1 LTRVTKALA
10 PVYRN
15 ASAAFL
21 TAENVLATLAL
32 AGIML
37 LPLAEIAMRSLLNT
51 GIPGAG
57 PFTLN
62 LTLWV
67 GLLGAAIAARD
78 GKLLTLAT
86 GEFLPKGTVNVAHVV
101 SGFAGAAIAMMFAV
115 GGLALVRSEREVG
128 TIVAVGVPVWI
139 ATLAFPICFALIAVR
154 LAWKASPHWWGR
166 AISALGV
173 VAGYV
178 AAERFELF
186 EGAPLLPWVMAVL
199 VAGIL
204 GMPIFA
210 MLGGIAM
217 IAFFIDGSRPIV
229 PLINAYEALTS
240 PAANLAAI
248 PLFTLTGFFLAEG
261 QSSTRLLRALR
272 ALFGWFPGGTAVA
285 AATLCAFFTL
295 FTGGS
300 GVTILALGGL
310 LLPAL
315 LKEGYRERFAIGL
328 LTASGSLG
336 LLFPL
341 SVPLILYGI
350 VAQQVA
356 IEDLFIGGLI
366 PGVLMLAL
374 LAALGVREAIKSG
387 AARAP
392 FRARELGSALW
403 GAKWEVLLPVVVL
416 WSLFGGYATTSE
428 SAAIAALYALI
439 VQRFIHRDVPS
450 FKAVVRVAGEC
461 VALVGGVLVILSIAV
476 GLTNYL
482 VNAQVPTLLIE
493 WTQSHIESKVLFLL
507 TLNVFL
513 LLVGT
518 VMDIFSAIV
527 VVVPLLLP
535 LADAYGINY
544 VHLGVI
550 FIANLELGYLHPPLG
565 LNLLLAS
572 YRFKKP
578 VLEVTW
584 ATLPML
590 GILAIG
596 VLLITY
602 VPWLTTGLLQLF
614 GRIEP

>member
-1 LTRVTKALA
+1 MRAIA
-10 PVYRN
+10 IR
-15 ASAAFL
+15 
-21 TAENVLATLAL
+21 AENLLATLAL
-32 AGIML
+32 GGIML
-37 LPLAEIAMRSLLNT
+37 LPLTEIALRKAFST

-57 PFTLN
+57 PFALN

-67 GLLGAAIAARD
+67 GLLGAAIAARE

-86 GEFLPKGTVNVAHVV
+86 GEFLPKGRVKEFAHIVGALV
-101 SGFAGAAIAMMFAV
+101 GAAIATMFAV
-115 GGLALVRSEREVG
+115 GGAALVSTERLAG
-128 TIVAVGVPVWI
+128 DIIAVEVPVWI
-139 ATLAFPICFALIAVR
+139 STLVFPFAFGLIALR
-154 LAWKASPHWWGR
+154 LVWRASPSHAGR
-166 AISALGV
+166 AIAALGI
-173 VAGYV
+173 VAGYLL
-178 AAERFELF
+178 AANHQVL
-186 EGAPLLPWVMAVL
+186 EGATLWPWL
-199 VAGIL
+199 IGILIAGIL
-204 GMPIFA
+204 GAPIFA

-217 IAFFIDGSRPIV
+217 VAFFVDGSRPIV
-229 PLINAYEALTS
+229 PLIKAYEELTS
-240 PAANLAAI
+240 ASANLAAI

-261 QSSTRLLRALR
+261 KSSERLLRALR
-272 ALFGWFPGGTAVA
+272 ALVGWAPGGTAVA

-315 LKEGYRERFAIGL
+315 LRDGYRERFSIGL

-341 SVPLILYGI
+341 SVPLILYAI
-350 VAQQVA
+350 VAQTVA
-356 IEDLFIGGLI
+356 IEDLFIGGLL
-366 PGVLMLAL
+366 PGLLMLGL
-374 LAALGVREAIKSG
+374 IAALGVREAVKVK
-387 AARAP
+387 AQRPA
-392 FRARELGSALW
+392 FRWKEAGSAIW
-403 GAKWEVLLPVVVL
+403 EAKWEMLLPVVVL
-416 WSLFGGYATTSE
+416 VALLGGFATTSE
-428 SAAIAALYALI
+428 SAALAALYALI
-439 VQRFIHRDVPS
+439 VQRFIHRDLASWRDVM
-450 FKAVVRVAGEC
+450 RVASDC
-461 VALVGGVLVILSIAV
+461 VALVGGVLVILAVAV

-482 VNAQVPTLLIE
+482 VNAQVPMILIE
-493 WTQSHIESKVLFLL
+493 WTQTHIEQRWLFLL
-507 TLNVFL
+507 CLNLFL

-518 VMDIFSAIV
+518 VMDIFSAVV
-527 VVVPLLLP
+527 VVVPLIIP
-535 LADAYGINY
+535 LAQVYDINM

-602 VPWLTTGLLQLF
+602 VPWLTLGILQLM
-614 GRIEP
+614 GRM

>member
-1 LTRVTKALA
+1 LGVDLKIVRA
-10 PVYRN
+10 
-15 ASAAFL
+15 L
-21 TAENVLATLAL
+21 TATENVIATLAL

-37 LPLAEIAMRSLLNT
+37 LPLAEIAMRQLLHR

-57 PFTLN
+57 PFALT

-67 GLLGAAIAARD
+67 GLLGAAIGARE

-86 GEFLPKGTVNVAHVV
+86 GEFLPKGTINFAHVV

-115 GGLALVRSEREVG
+115 GGLALVESERQAG
-128 TIVAVGVPVWI
+128 TIVAVDVPVWV
-139 ATLAFPICFALIAVR
+139 AALAFPIGFTLIALR
-154 LAWKASPHWWGR
+154 LAWKATPHWWGR
-166 AISALGV
+166 IITFSGV
-173 VAGYV
+173 VAGY
-178 AAERFELF
+178 AAAQNFEWF
-186 EGAPLLPWVMAVL
+186 EGVPLTPWL
-199 VAGIL
+199 IGIL
-204 GMPIFA
+204 IVGVLGTPIFA
-210 MLGGIAM
+210 LLGGIAM
-217 IAFFIDGSRPIV
+217 IAFFIDGTRPIV
-229 PLINAYEALTS
+229 PLIKAYEELTS

-261 QSSTRLLRALR
+261 QAPNRLLRALR
-272 ALFGWFPGGTAVA
+272 AVVGWAPGGTAVA

-315 LKEGYRERFAIGL
+315 IKEGYRERFAIGL

-341 SVPLILYGI
+341 SVPLILYAI
-350 VAQQVA
+350 VAERVA
-356 IEDLFIGGLI
+356 IEDLFIGGFV
-366 PGVLMLAL
+366 PGVLMLGL
-374 LAALGVREAIKSG
+374 LALLGVREALKTK
-387 AARAP
+387 ATRHP
-392 FRARELGSALW
+392 FRIGELAAALW
-403 GAKWEVLLPVVVL
+403 TAKWEMALPVVVL
-416 WSLFGGYATTSE
+416 WALFGGYATTAE
-428 SAAIAALYALI
+428 SAAIAALYALV
-439 VQRFIHRDVPS
+439 VQRFVHRDVPT
-450 FKAVVRVAGEC
+450 FRDVVRVAGEC
-461 VALVGGVLVILSIAV
+461 VALIGGVLVILSIAV

-482 VNAQVPTLLIE
+482 VNAQVPTLLID
-493 WTQSHIESKVLFLL
+493 WTQSHIESKWVFLL
-507 TLNVFL
+507 ALNGFL

-535 LADAYGINY
+535 LAEAYGISY

-590 GILAIG
+590 GILMIG

-602 VPWLTTGLLQLF
+602 VPWLTLGILQML
-614 GRIEP
+614 GRTA

>member
-1 LTRVTKALA
+1 MSRLVIAL
-10 PVYRN
+10 RG
-15 ASAAFL
+15 F
-21 TAENVLATLAL
+21 ENLLATLAL

-37 LPLAEIAMRSLLNT
+37 LPLAEIAMRQLLQR

-57 PFTLN
+57 PFALS

-67 GLLGAAIAARD
+67 GLLGAAIGARE

-86 GEFLPKGTVNVAHVV
+86 GEFLPKGTINFAHVV

-115 GGLALVRSEREVG
+115 GGLALVESEKQAG
-128 TIVAVGVPVWI
+128 TIVAVDVPVWV
-139 ATLAFPICFALIAVR
+139 AALAFPIGFTLIALR
-154 LAWKASPHWWGR
+154 LAWKATPHWWGR
-166 AISALGV
+166 LLTFSGV
-173 VAGYV
+173 VAGY
-178 AAERFELF
+178 AAARNVEWF
-186 EGAPLLPWVMAVL
+186 EGAALLPWL
-199 VAGIL
+199 IGIL
-204 GMPIFA
+204 IVGVLGTPIFA
-210 MLGGIAM
+210 LLGGIAM
-217 IAFFIDGSRPIV
+217 IAFFIDGTRPIV
-229 PLINAYEALTS
+229 PLIKAYEELTS

-261 QSSTRLLRALR
+261 QAPNRLLRALR
-272 ALFGWFPGGTAVA
+272 ALVGWAPGGTAVA

-315 LKEGYRERFAIGL
+315 IKEGYRERFAIGL

-341 SVPLILYGI
+341 SVPLILYAI
-350 VAQQVA
+350 VAERVA
-356 IEDLFIGGLI
+356 IEDLFIGGFV
-366 PGVLMLAL
+366 PGMLMLGL
-374 LAALGVREAIKSG
+374 LALLGVREALKTN
-387 AARAP
+387 AMRHP
-392 FRARELGSALW
+392 FSVRELGAALW
-403 GAKWEVLLPVVVL
+403 TAKWEMALPVVVL
-416 WSLFGGYATTSE
+416 WALFGGYATTSE

-439 VQRFIHRDVPS
+439 VQRFVHRDVPT
-450 FKAVVRVAGEC
+450 FKDIVRVAGEC
-461 VALVGGVLVILSIAV
+461 VALIGGVLVILSIAV

-482 VNAQVPTLLIE
+482 VNAQVPTLLID
-493 WTQSHIESKVLFLL
+493 WTQSHIESKWVFLL
-507 TLNVFL
+507 ALNGFL

-535 LADAYGINY
+535 LAEAYGISY

-590 GILAIG
+590 GILLIG

-602 VPWLTTGLLQLF
+602 VPWLTLGILQMLGRTG
-614 GRIEP
+614 

>member
-1 LTRVTKALA
+1 LSRIVSTLKG
-10 PVYRN
+10 
-15 ASAAFL
+15 F
-21 TAENVLATLAL
+21 ENVLATLAL

-37 LPLAEIAMRSLLNT
+37 LPLAEIATRLLFHR

-62 LTLWV
+62 LTIWV
-67 GLLGAAIAARD
+67 ALLGAAVGARE

-86 GEFLPKGTVNVAHVV
+86 GEFLPRGFINIAHVV

-115 GGLALVRSEREVG
+115 GGFAFVASERETR
-128 TIVAVGVPVWI
+128 TIIAVDVPVWI
-139 ATLAFPICFALIAVR
+139 SALVFPIAFTLIALR
-154 LAWKASPHWWGR
+154 LAWKSSPHWWGR
-166 AISALGV
+166 AISAIGL
-173 VAGYV
+173 VAGVY
-178 AAERFELF
+178 AATHFQLF
-186 EGAPLLPWVMAVL
+186 EGAPLLPWIIGILA
-199 VAGIL
+199 AGVL

-210 MLGGIAM
+210 LLGGIAM
-217 IAFFIDGSRPIV
+217 VAFFIDGGRPIV
-229 PLINAYEALTS
+229 LLIKAHEELVS

-248 PLFTLTGFFLAEG
+248 PLFTFTGFLLAEG
-261 QSSTRLLRALR
+261 QCSTRLLRALR
-272 ALFGWFPGGTAVA
+272 ALVGWAPGGTAVA

-315 LKEGYRERFAIGL
+315 VKEGYRERFAIGL

-341 SVPLILYGI
+341 SVPLMLYGI

-356 IEDLFIGGLI
+356 IEDLFIGGI
-366 PGVLMLAL
+366 VPGLLMLGL
-374 LAALGVREAIKSG
+374 LAALGVREAIATK
-387 AARAP
+387 AARTP
-392 FRARELGSALW
+392 FRMGETASALW
-403 GAKWEVLLPVVVL
+403 EAKWEIALPVVVL
-416 WSLFGGYATTSE
+416 WALFGGYVTTSE
-428 SAAIAALYALI
+428 TAAIAALYALI
-439 VQRFIHRDVPS
+439 VQRFIHRDVPT
-450 FKAVVRVAGEC
+450 FKDIVRVAGEC

-482 VNAQVPTLLIE
+482 VNAQVPMMLIE
-493 WTQSHIESKVLFLL
+493 WTQAHIQSKWAFLL
-507 TLNVFL
+507 ALNVFL

-527 VVVPLLLP
+527 VVVPLLVP
-535 LADAYGINY
+535 FAIAYDISF
-544 VHLGVI
+544 VHLGII

-602 VPWLTTGLLQLF
+602 VPWLTLGLLQLF
-614 GRIEP
+614 GRG

>member
-1 LTRVTKALA
+1 MTRALKA
-10 PVYRN
+10 
-15 ASAAFL
+15 F
-21 TAENVLATLAL
+21 TATENLVATLAL
-32 AGIML
+32 VGIMT
-37 LPLAEIAMRSLLNT
+37 LPLAEIVSRLVFHR

-67 GLLGAAIAARD
+67 GLLGAAIGARE

-86 GEFLPKGTVNVAHVV
+86 GEFLPKGTINIAHVV

-115 GGLALVRSEREVG
+115 GGLAFVQSEREAR
-128 TIVAVGVPVWI
+128 TLIAVDIPVWVS
-139 ATLAFPICFALIAVR
+139 ALAFPIGFTLIALR
-154 LAWKASPHWWGR
+154 LVWKSSPHWWAR
-166 AISALGV
+166 AISALGL
-173 VAGYV
+173 VAGVY
-178 AAERFELF
+178 AARHLELF
-186 EGAPLLPWVMAVL
+186 EGGPLLPWIIAVL
-199 VAGIL
+199 IAGVL
-204 GMPIFA
+204 GTPIFA
-210 MLGGIAM
+210 LLGGIAM
-217 IAFFIDGSRPIV
+217 LAFFVDGTRPIV
-229 PLINAYEALTS
+229 PLIKAYEELTS

-248 PLFTLTGFFLAEG
+248 PLFTLTGFLLAEG

-272 ALFGWFPGGTAVA
+272 AVFGWFPGGTAVA

-315 LKEGYRERFAIGL
+315 IKEGYRERFAIGL

-356 IEDLFIGGLI
+356 IEDLFIGGI
-366 PGVLMLAL
+366 VPGLLMLGL
-374 LAALGVREAIKSG
+374 LAALGVREAVKTG
-387 AARAP
+387 ATRSP
-392 FRARELGSALW
+392 FRISELASALW
-403 GAKWEVLLPVVVL
+403 EAKWEMALPIVVL
-416 WSLFGGYATTSE
+416 WALFGGYATTSE

-439 VQRFIHRDVPS
+439 VQRFVHRDVPT
-450 FKAVVRVAGEC
+450 FKDVVRVAGEC
-461 VALVGGVLVILSIAV
+461 VALIGGVLVILAIAV

-493 WTQSHIESKVLFLL
+493 WTQAHIHSKWAFLL
-507 TLNVFL
+507 ALNVFL

-535 LADAYGINY
+535 LADAYQISY
-544 VHLGVI
+544 VHLGII

-590 GILAIG
+590 GILLFG

-602 VPWLTTGLLQLF
+602 VPWLTLGLLQLF
-614 GRIEP
+614 GRAT

>member
-1 LTRVTKALA
+1 MKA
-10 PVYRN
+10 VVR
-15 ASAAFL
+15 AFN
-21 TAENVLATLAL
+21 TTENIIATLAL

-37 LPLAEIAMRSLLNT
+37 LPLAEIAMRQLLDR

-62 LTLWV
+62 LTIWV

-86 GEFLPKGTVNVAHVV
+86 GEFLPRGTINLAHVV
-101 SGFAGAAIAMMFAV
+101 SGFGGAAIAMMFAV
-115 GGLALVRSEREVG
+115 GGLAFVVSERQAG
-128 TIVAVGVPVWI
+128 TIIAVDVPVWV
-139 ATLAFPICFALIAVR
+139 AALAFPFAFTLIAAR
-154 LAWKASPHWWGR
+154 LAWTSSPHWWGR
-166 AISALGV
+166 AISAAGL
-173 VAGYV
+173 VAGVY
-178 AAERFELF
+178 AARHFEIF
-186 EGAPLLPWVMAVL
+186 EGAALLPWLIAIIAAAV
-199 VAGIL
+199 L

-210 MLGGIAM
+210 LLGGITM
-217 IAFFIDGSRPIV
+217 IAFFTDGSRPIV
-229 PLINAYEALTS
+229 PLINAHEALTS
-240 PAANLAAI
+240 PSANLAAI
-248 PLFTLTGFFLAEG
+248 PLFTLTGFLLAEG

-272 ALFGWFPGGTAVA
+272 AVFGWAPGGTAVA

-350 VAQQVA
+350 VAQNVA
-356 IEDLFIGGLI
+356 IEDLFIGGLV
-366 PGVLMLAL
+366 PGLLMLAL
-374 LAALGVREAIKSG
+374 LAALGVREAYTSNATRTPFQFG
-387 AARAP
+387 ELAA
-392 FRARELGSALW
+392 ALW
-403 GAKWEVLLPVVVL
+403 NAKWEMALPVVVL
-416 WSLFGGYATTSE
+416 WALFGGYVTTSE
-428 SAAIAALYALI
+428 TAAIAALYALI
-439 VQRFIHRDVPS
+439 VQRFVHRDVPT
-450 FKAVVRVAGEC
+450 FKDVVRVAGEC

-493 WTQSHIESKVLFLL
+493 WTQSHIESKAVFLL
-507 TLNVFL
+507 ALNVFL

-535 LADAYGINY
+535 LADAYEINY

-590 GILAIG
+590 GILALG

-602 VPWLTTGLLQLF
+602 APWLTLGLLQLF
-614 GRIEP
+614 GRQ

>member
-1 LTRVTKALA
+1 MKAVVRA
-10 PVYRN
+10 FN
-15 ASAAFL
+15 A
-21 TAENVLATLAL
+21 TENVLATLAL

-37 LPLAEIAMRSLLNT
+37 LPLAEIATRQIFQR

-67 GLLGAAIAARD
+67 GLLGAAIGARE

-86 GEFLPKGTVNVAHVV
+86 GEFLPKGTINLAHVI
-101 SGFAGAAIAMMFAV
+101 SGFAGSAIAMLFAV
-115 GGLALVRSEREVG
+115 GGLALVQSEREAR
-128 TIVAVGVPVWI
+128 TIVALDLPVWV
-139 ATLAFPICFALIAVR
+139 AALAFPIAFTLIAVR
-154 LAWKASPHWWGR
+154 LAWKSSPHWWGR
-166 AISALGV
+166 AISGLGI
-173 VAGYV
+173 VAGAY
-178 AAERFELF
+178 AARHFELF
-186 EGAPLLPWVMAVL
+186 EGAPLIPWLIGIVIAGVL
-199 VAGIL
+199 GT
-204 GMPIFA
+204 PIFA
-210 MLGGIAM
+210 LLGGIAM
-217 IAFFIDGSRPIV
+217 VAFFIDGTRPIV
-229 PLINAYEALTS
+229 PLIKAYEELTS
-240 PAANLAAI
+240 PSANLAAI
-248 PLFTLTGFFLAEG
+248 PLFTLTGFLLAEG

-272 ALFGWFPGGTAVA
+272 AVFGWAPGGTAVA

-350 VAQQVA
+350 VAQNVA
-356 IEDLFIGGLI
+356 IEDLFIGGLV
-366 PGVLMLAL
+366 PGLLMLAL
-374 LAALGVREAIKSG
+374 LAALGVREAYKSN
-387 AARAP
+387 AARTP
-392 FRARELGSALW
+392 FRFSELLGALW
-403 GAKWEVLLPVVVL
+403 DAKWEIALPIVVL
-416 WSLFGGYATTSE
+416 FALFGGYATTSE
-428 SAAIAALYALI
+428 TAAIAALYALI
-439 VQRFIHRDVPS
+439 IQRFVHRDVPT
-450 FKAVVRVAGEC
+450 FKEVVRVAGEC

-493 WTQSHIESKVLFLL
+493 WTQSHIQSKAAFLL
-507 TLNVFL
+507 ALNVFL

-535 LADAYGINY
+535 LADAYQINY

-602 VPWLTTGLLQLF
+602 VPWLTLGLLHLF
-614 GRIEP
+614 GRL

>member
-1 LTRVTKALA
+1 LSRVVKAL
-10 PVYRN
+10 N
-15 ASAAFL
+15 A
-21 TAENVLATLAL
+21 TENLAATLAL

-37 LPLAEIAMRSLLNT
+37 LPLAEIAMRQLLQR

-57 PFTLN
+57 PFALS

-67 GLLGAAIAARD
+67 GLLGAAIGARE
-78 GKLLTLAT
+78 GRLLTLAT
-86 GEFLPKGTVNVAHVV
+86 GEFLPKGTINVAHLV

-115 GGLALVRSEREVG
+115 GGLALVESEKQAG
-128 TIVAVGVPVWI
+128 TIVAVDVPVWV
-139 ATLAFPICFALIAVR
+139 AALAFPIGFTLIAVR
-154 LAWKASPHWWGR
+154 LAWKATPHWWGR
-166 AISALGV
+166 LITFSGV
-173 VAGYV
+173 VAGY
-178 AAERFELF
+178 AAARNFEWF
-186 EGAPLLPWVMAVL
+186 EGAALLPWL
-199 VAGIL
+199 IGIL
-204 GMPIFA
+204 VVGVLGTPIFA
-210 MLGGIAM
+210 LLGGIAM

-229 PLINAYEALTS
+229 PLIKAYEELTS

-261 QSSTRLLRALR
+261 QAPNRLLRALR
-272 ALFGWFPGGTAVA
+272 AIVGWAPGGTAVA

-341 SVPLILYGI
+341 SVPLILYAI
-350 VAQQVA
+350 VAERVA
-356 IEDLFIGGLI
+356 IEDLFIGGFV
-366 PGVLMLAL
+366 PGLLMLGL
-374 LAALGVREAIKSG
+374 LALLGVREAVKTN
-387 AARAP
+387 ATRHP
-392 FRARELGSALW
+392 FSVRELGAALW
-403 GAKWEVLLPVVVL
+403 TAKWEMALPVVVL
-416 WSLFGGYATTSE
+416 WALFGGYATTSE

-439 VQRFIHRDVPS
+439 VQRFVHRDVPT
-450 FKAVVRVAGEC
+450 FRDVVRVAGEC
-461 VALVGGVLVILSIAV
+461 VALIGGVLVILSIAV

-482 VNAQVPTLLIE
+482 VNAQVPTLLID
-493 WTQSHIESKVLFLL
+493 WTQSHIESKWVFLL
-507 TLNVFL
+507 ALNGFL

-535 LADAYGINY
+535 LAEAYGISY

-590 GILAIG
+590 GI
-596 VLLITY
+596 
-602 VPWLTTGLLQLF
+602 
-614 GRIEP
+614 

>member
-1 LTRVTKALA
+1 VKAL
-10 PVYRN
+10 VRTLN
-15 ASAAFL
+15 
-21 TAENVLATLAL
+21 TTENVLATLAL

-37 LPLAEIAMRSLLNT
+37 LPLAEIATRQIFQR

-67 GLLGAAIAARD
+67 GLLGAAIGARE

-86 GEFLPKGTVNVAHVV
+86 GEFLPKGTINLAHVI
-101 SGFAGAAIAMMFAV
+101 SGFAGSAIAMLFAV
-115 GGLALVRSEREVG
+115 GGLALVQSEREAR
-128 TIVAVGVPVWI
+128 TIVALDLPVWV
-139 ATLAFPICFALIAVR
+139 AALAFPIAFTLIAVR
-154 LAWKASPHWWGR
+154 LAWKSSPHWWGR
-166 AISALGV
+166 AISGLGI
-173 VAGYV
+173 VAGAY
-178 AAERFELF
+178 AARHFELF
-186 EGAPLLPWVMAVL
+186 EGAPLIPWLIGIVIAGVL
-199 VAGIL
+199 GT
-204 GMPIFA
+204 PIFA
-210 MLGGIAM
+210 LLGGIAM
-217 IAFFIDGSRPIV
+217 VAFFIDGTRPIV
-229 PLINAYEALTS
+229 PLIKAYEELTS
-240 PAANLAAI
+240 PSANLAAI
-248 PLFTLTGFFLAEG
+248 PLFTLTGFLLAEG

-272 ALFGWFPGGTAVA
+272 AVFGWAPGGTAVA

-350 VAQQVA
+350 VAQNVA
-356 IEDLFIGGLI
+356 IEDLFIGGLV
-366 PGVLMLAL
+366 PGLLMLAL
-374 LAALGVREAIKSG
+374 LAALGVREAYKSN
-387 AARAP
+387 AARTP
-392 FRARELGSALW
+392 FRFSELLGALW
-403 GAKWEVLLPVVVL
+403 DAKWEIALPIVVL
-416 WSLFGGYATTSE
+416 FALFGGYATTSE
-428 SAAIAALYALI
+428 TAAIAALYALI
-439 VQRFIHRDVPS
+439 IQRFVHHDVPT
-450 FKAVVRVAGEC
+450 FKEVVRVAGEC

-493 WTQSHIESKVLFLL
+493 WTQSHIQSKASFLL
-507 TLNVFL
+507 ALNVFL

-535 LADAYGINY
+535 LADAYQINY

-602 VPWLTTGLLQLF
+602 VPWLTLGLLHLF
-614 GRIEP
+614 GRL

>member
-1 LTRVTKALA
+1 LRVVRAL
-10 PVYRN
+10 N
-15 ASAAFL
+15 A
-21 TAENVLATLAL
+21 TENLIATLAL

-37 LPLAEIAMRSLLNT
+37 LPLAEIAMRQLLQR

-57 PFTLN
+57 PFALN

-67 GLLGAAIAARD
+67 GLLGAAIGARE

-86 GEFLPKGTVNVAHVV
+86 GEFLPKGTINVAHLV

-115 GGLALVRSEREVG
+115 GGLALVQSEKEAG
-128 TIVAVGVPVWI
+128 TIVAIDVPVWVS
-139 ATLAFPICFALIAVR
+139 TLAFPIAFTLIALR
-154 LAWKASPHWWGR
+154 LAWKATPHWWGR
-166 AISALGV
+166 IITLAGV
-173 VAGYV
+173 PMGYL
-178 AAERFELF
+178 AAQNFEWF
-186 EGAPLLPWVMAVL
+186 EGAALLPWII
-199 VAGIL
+199 GIL
-204 GMPIFA
+204 IAGVLGTPIFA
-210 MLGGIAM
+210 LLGGIAM
-217 IAFFIDGSRPIV
+217 VAFFIDGTRPIV
-229 PLINAYEALTS
+229 PLIKAYEELTS

-261 QSSTRLLRALR
+261 NSPTRLLRALR
-272 ALFGWFPGGTAVA
+272 AMFGWAPGGTAVA

-315 LKEGYRERFAIGL
+315 IKEGYRERFAIGL

-341 SVPLILYGI
+341 SVPLILYAI
-350 VAQQVA
+350 VAQNVA
-356 IEDLFIGGLI
+356 IEDLFIGGFV
-366 PGVLMLAL
+366 PGMLMLAL
-374 LAALGVREAIKSG
+374 LAALGVREAVKTN
-387 AARAP
+387 ATRHP
-392 FRARELGSALW
+392 FAFRELAAALW
-403 GAKWEVLLPVVVL
+403 AAKWEMALPVVVL
-416 WSLFGGYATTSE
+416 WALFSGYATTSE
-428 SAAIAALYALI
+428 SAAVAALYALI
-439 VQRFIHRDVPS
+439 VQRFIHRDVPT
-450 FKAVVRVAGEC
+450 FKDVVRVAGEC
-461 VALVGGVLVILSIAV
+461 VALIGGVLVILSIAV

-493 WTQSHIESKVLFLL
+493 WTQAHIQSKWAFLL
-507 TLNVFL
+507 ALNGFL

-535 LADAYGINY
+535 LADAYEINY

-590 GILAIG
+590 GILMIG

-602 VPWLTTGLLQLF
+602 VPWLTLGILQMLGRTG
-614 GRIEP
+614 

>member
-1 LTRVTKALA
+1 MKAVVRA
-10 PVYRN
+10 FN
-15 ASAAFL
+15 A
-21 TAENVLATLAL
+21 TENVLATLAL

-37 LPLAEIAMRSLLNT
+37 LPLAEIATRQIFQR

-67 GLLGAAIAARD
+67 GLLGAAIGARE

-86 GEFLPKGTVNVAHVV
+86 GEFLPKGTINLAHVI
-101 SGFAGAAIAMMFAV
+101 SGFAGSAIAMLFAV
-115 GGLALVRSEREVG
+115 GGLALVQSEREAR
-128 TIVAVGVPVWI
+128 TIVALDLPVWV
-139 ATLAFPICFALIAVR
+139 AALAFPIAFTLIAVR
-154 LAWKASPHWWGR
+154 LAWKSSPHWWGR
-166 AISALGV
+166 AISGLGI
-173 VAGYV
+173 VAGAY
-178 AAERFELF
+178 AARHFELF
-186 EGAPLLPWVMAVL
+186 EGAPLIPWLIGIVIAGVL
-199 VAGIL
+199 GT
-204 GMPIFA
+204 PIFA
-210 MLGGIAM
+210 LLGGIAM
-217 IAFFIDGSRPIV
+217 VAFFIDGTRPIV
-229 PLINAYEALTS
+229 PLIKAYEELTS
-240 PAANLAAI
+240 PSANLAAI
-248 PLFTLTGFFLAEG
+248 PLFTLTGFLLAEG

-272 ALFGWFPGGTAVA
+272 AVFGWAPGGTAVA

-350 VAQQVA
+350 VAQNVA
-356 IEDLFIGGLI
+356 IEDLFIGGLV
-366 PGVLMLAL
+366 PGLLMLAL
-374 LAALGVREAIKSG
+374 LAALGVREAYKSN
-387 AARAP
+387 AARTP
-392 FRARELGSALW
+392 FRFSELLGALW
-403 GAKWEVLLPVVVL
+403 DAKWEIALPIVVL
-416 WSLFGGYATTSE
+416 FALFGGYATTSE
-428 SAAIAALYALI
+428 TAAIAALYALI
-439 VQRFIHRDVPS
+439 IQRFVHHDVPT
-450 FKAVVRVAGEC
+450 FKEVVRVAGEC

-493 WTQSHIESKVLFLL
+493 WTQSHIQSKAAFLL
-507 TLNVFL
+507 ALNVFL

-527 VVVPLLLP
+527 VVVPLIVP
-535 LADAYGINY
+535 LALAYDISL
-544 VHLGVI
+544 VHLGII

-572 YRFKKP
+572 YRFGKS

-590 GILAIG
+590 GILILG

-602 VPWLTTGLLQLF
+602 VEPLTTGLLTLF
-614 GRIEP
+614 K

>member
-1 LTRVTKALA
+1 MSRVVKAL
-10 PVYRN
+10 N
-15 ASAAFL
+15 A
-21 TAENVLATLAL
+21 TENLAATLAL

-37 LPLAEIAMRSLLNT
+37 LPLAEIAMRQLLQR

-57 PFTLN
+57 PFALS

-67 GLLGAAIAARD
+67 GLLGAAIGARE

-86 GEFLPKGTVNVAHVV
+86 GEFLPRGTINVAHLV

-115 GGLALVRSEREVG
+115 GGLALVESEKQAG
-128 TIVAVGVPVWI
+128 TIVAVDVPVWV
-139 ATLAFPICFALIAVR
+139 AALAFPIGFTLIAVR
-154 LAWKASPHWWGR
+154 LAWKATPHWWGR
-166 AISALGV
+166 LITFIGV
-173 VAGYV
+173 VAGY
-178 AAERFELF
+178 AAARNFEWF
-186 EGAPLLPWVMAVL
+186 EGAALLPWL
-199 VAGIL
+199 IGIL
-204 GMPIFA
+204 VVGVLGTPIFA
-210 MLGGIAM
+210 LLGGIAM

-229 PLINAYEALTS
+229 PLIKAYEELTS

-261 QSSTRLLRALR
+261 QAPNRLLRALR
-272 ALFGWFPGGTAVA
+272 AIVGWAPGGTAVA

-341 SVPLILYGI
+341 SVPLILYAI
-350 VAQQVA
+350 VAERVA
-356 IEDLFIGGLI
+356 IEDLFIGGFV
-366 PGVLMLAL
+366 PGLLMLGL
-374 LAALGVREAIKSG
+374 LALLGVREAVKTN
-387 AARAP
+387 ATRHP
-392 FRARELGSALW
+392 FSVRELGAALW
-403 GAKWEVLLPVVVL
+403 TAKWEMALPVVVL
-416 WSLFGGYATTSE
+416 WALFGGYATTSE

-439 VQRFIHRDVPS
+439 VQRFVHRDVPT
-450 FKAVVRVAGEC
+450 FRDVVRVAGEC
-461 VALVGGVLVILSIAV
+461 VALIGGVLVILSIAV

-482 VNAQVPTLLIE
+482 VNAQVPTLLID
-493 WTQSHIESKVLFLL
+493 WTQSHIESKWVFLL
-507 TLNVFL
+507 ALNGFL

-535 LADAYGINY
+535 LAEAYGISY

-590 GILAIG
+590 GILLIG

-602 VPWLTTGLLQLF
+602 VPWLTLGILQMLGRTG
-614 GRIEP
+614 

>member
-1 LTRVTKALA
+1 VSRVVRAL
-10 PVYRN
+10 N
-15 ASAAFL
+15 
-21 TAENVLATLAL
+21 TTENLIATLAL

-37 LPLAEIAMRSLLNT
+37 LPLGEIAMRQLLQR

-67 GLLGAAIAARD
+67 GLLGAAIGARE
-78 GKLLTLAT
+78 GRLLTLAT
-86 GEFLPKGTVNVAHVV
+86 GEFLPKGTINVAHVV

-115 GGLALVRSEREVG
+115 GGLALVQSEKQAG
-128 TIVAVGVPVWI
+128 TIVAVDVPVWVS
-139 ATLAFPICFALIAVR
+139 TLAFPIAFTLIALR
-154 LAWKASPHWWGR
+154 LAWKATPHWWGR
-166 AISALGV
+166 IITLTGV
-173 VAGYV
+173 LAGYV
-178 AAERFELF
+178 AARNFEWF
-186 EGAPLLPWVMAVL
+186 EGAALLPWL
-199 VAGIL
+199 IGIL
-204 GMPIFA
+204 IAGVLGTPIFA
-210 MLGGIAM
+210 LLGGIAM
-217 IAFFIDGSRPIV
+217 VAFFIDGTRPIV
-229 PLINAYEALTS
+229 PLIKAYEELTS

-261 QSSTRLLRALR
+261 NSPTRLLRALR
-272 ALFGWFPGGTAVA
+272 AMFGWAPGGTAVA

-315 LKEGYRERFAIGL
+315 IKEGYRERFAIGL

-341 SVPLILYGI
+341 SVPLILYAI
-350 VAQQVA
+350 VAQNVA
-356 IEDLFIGGLI
+356 IEDLFIGGFV
-366 PGVLMLAL
+366 PGMLMLGL
-374 LAALGVREAIKSG
+374 LAALGVREAVTTNATRHPFTFKELG
-387 AARAP
+387 AA
-392 FRARELGSALW
+392 LW
-403 GAKWEVLLPVVVL
+403 AAKWELALPIVVL
-416 WSLFGGYATTSE
+416 WALFSGYATTSE
-428 SAAIAALYALI
+428 SAAVAALYALI
-439 VQRFIHRDVPS
+439 VQRFVHRDVPT
-450 FKAVVRVAGEC
+450 FKDVVRVAGEC
-461 VALVGGVLVILSIAV
+461 VALIGGVLVILSIAV

-493 WTQSHIESKVLFLL
+493 WTQAHIQSKWAFLL
-507 TLNVFL
+507 ALNGFL

-590 GILAIG
+590 GILLIG

-602 VPWLTTGLLQLF
+602 VPWLTLGILQML
-614 GRIEP
+614 GRTS

>member
-1 LTRVTKALA
+1 MSRLVIAL
-10 PVYRN
+10 RG
-15 ASAAFL
+15 F
-21 TAENVLATLAL
+21 ENLLATLAL

-37 LPLAEIAMRSLLNT
+37 LPLAEIAMRQLLQR

-57 PFTLN
+57 PFALS

-67 GLLGAAIAARD
+67 GLLGAAIGARE

-86 GEFLPKGTVNVAHVV
+86 GEFLPKGTINFAHVV

-115 GGLALVRSEREVG
+115 GGLALVESEKEAG
-128 TIVAVGVPVWI
+128 TIVAVDVPVWV
-139 ATLAFPICFALIAVR
+139 AALAFPIGFTLIALR
-154 LAWKASPHWWGR
+154 LAWKATPHWWGR
-166 AISALGV
+166 LLTFSGV
-173 VAGYV
+173 VAGY
-178 AAERFELF
+178 AAARNIEWF
-186 EGAPLLPWVMAVL
+186 EGAALLPWL
-199 VAGIL
+199 IGIL
-204 GMPIFA
+204 IVGVLGTPIFA
-210 MLGGIAM
+210 LLGGIAM
-217 IAFFIDGSRPIV
+217 IAFFIDGTRPIV
-229 PLINAYEALTS
+229 PLIKAYEELTS

-261 QSSTRLLRALR
+261 QAPNRLLRALR
-272 ALFGWFPGGTAVA
+272 ALVGWAPGGTAVA

-315 LKEGYRERFAIGL
+315 IKEGYRERFAIGL

-341 SVPLILYGI
+341 SVPLILYAI
-350 VAQQVA
+350 VAERVA
-356 IEDLFIGGLI
+356 IEDLFIGGFV
-366 PGVLMLAL
+366 PGMLMLGL
-374 LAALGVREAIKSG
+374 LALLGVREALKTN
-387 AARAP
+387 AMRHP
-392 FRARELGSALW
+392 FSVRELGAALW
-403 GAKWEVLLPVVVL
+403 TAKWEMALPVVVL
-416 WSLFGGYATTSE
+416 WALFGGYATTSE

-439 VQRFIHRDVPS
+439 VQRFVHRDVPT
-450 FKAVVRVAGEC
+450 FKDIVRVAGEC
-461 VALVGGVLVILSIAV
+461 VALIGGVLVILSIAV

-482 VNAQVPTLLIE
+482 VNAQVPTLLID
-493 WTQSHIESKVLFLL
+493 WTQSHIESKWVFLL
-507 TLNVFL
+507 ALNGFL

-535 LADAYGINY
+535 LAEAYGISY

-590 GILAIG
+590 GILLIG

-602 VPWLTTGLLQLF
+602 VPWLTLGILQMLGRTG
-614 GRIEP
+614 

>member
-1 LTRVTKALA
+1 MSRIVT
-10 PVYRN
+10 
-15 ASAAFL
+15 AARGF
-21 TAENVLATLAL
+21 ENLVATLAL

-37 LPLAEIAMRSLLNT
+37 LPLAEIAMRQLLQR

-67 GLLGAAIAARD
+67 GLLGAAIGARE

-86 GEFLPKGTVNVAHVV
+86 GEFLPKGTINIAHVV

-115 GGLALVRSEREVG
+115 GGLALVQSEREAG
-128 TIVAVGVPVWI
+128 TIVAVDIPVWVS
-139 ATLAFPICFALIAVR
+139 TLAFPIAFTLIALR
-154 LAWKASPHWWGR
+154 LAWKATPHWWGR
-166 AISALGV
+166 IITLTGVPLG
-173 VAGYV
+173 YL
-178 AAERFELF
+178 AARNFEWF
-186 EGAPLLPWVMAVL
+186 EGAALLPWIV
-199 VAGIL
+199 GIL
-204 GMPIFA
+204 IAGVLGTPIFA
-210 MLGGIAM
+210 LLGGIAM
-217 IAFFIDGSRPIV
+217 VAFFIDGTRPIV
-229 PLINAYEALTS
+229 PLIKAYEELTS

-261 QSSTRLLRALR
+261 NSPTRLLRALR
-272 ALFGWFPGGTAVA
+272 AMFGWAPGGTAVA

-315 LKEGYRERFAIGL
+315 IKEGYRERFAIGL

-341 SVPLILYGI
+341 SVPLILYAI
-350 VAQQVA
+350 VAQNVA
-356 IEDLFIGGLI
+356 IEDLFIGGFV
-366 PGVLMLAL
+366 PGMLMLGL
-374 LAALGVREAIKSG
+374 LAALGVREAVKTNATRHPFRFTELG
-387 AARAP
+387 AA
-392 FRARELGSALW
+392 LW
-403 GAKWEVLLPVVVL
+403 DAKWEMALPIVVL
-416 WSLFGGYATTSE
+416 WALFSGYATTSE
-428 SAAIAALYALI
+428 SAAVAALYALI
-439 VQRFIHRDVPS
+439 VQRFVHRDVPT
-450 FKAVVRVAGEC
+450 FKDVVRVAGEC
-461 VALVGGVLVILSIAV
+461 VALIGGVLVILSIAV

-493 WTQSHIESKVLFLL
+493 WTQAHIQSKWAFLL
-507 TLNVFL
+507 ALNGFL

-590 GILAIG
+590 GILLIG

-602 VPWLTTGLLQLF
+602 VPWLTLGILQMLGRTG
-614 GRIEP
+614 

>member
-1 LTRVTKALA
+1 LSRLVTAL
-10 PVYRN
+10 RG
-15 ASAAFL
+15 F
-21 TAENVLATLAL
+21 ENLVATLAL

-37 LPLAEIAMRSLLNT
+37 LPLAEIAMRQLLQR

-57 PFTLN
+57 PFALS

-67 GLLGAAIAARD
+67 GLLGAAIGARE

-86 GEFLPKGTVNVAHVV
+86 GEFLPKGTINFAHVV

-115 GGLALVRSEREVG
+115 GGLALVESEKQAG
-128 TIVAVGVPVWI
+128 TIVAVDVPVWV
-139 ATLAFPICFALIAVR
+139 AALAFPIGFTLIALR
-154 LAWKASPHWWGR
+154 LAWKATPHWWGR
-166 AISALGV
+166 IITFSGV
-173 VAGYV
+173 VAGY
-178 AAERFELF
+178 AAARNFEWF
-186 EGAPLLPWVMAVL
+186 EGAALLPWLIGVL
-199 VAGIL
+199 IVGVL
-204 GMPIFA
+204 GTPIFA
-210 MLGGIAM
+210 LLGGIAM
-217 IAFFIDGSRPIV
+217 IAFFIDGTRPIV
-229 PLINAYEALTS
+229 PLIKAYEELTS

-261 QSSTRLLRALR
+261 QAPNRLLRALR
-272 ALFGWFPGGTAVA
+272 ALVGWAPGGTAVA

-315 LKEGYRERFAIGL
+315 IKEGYRERFAIGL

-341 SVPLILYGI
+341 SVPLILYAI
-350 VAQQVA
+350 VAERVA
-356 IEDLFIGGLI
+356 IEDLFIGGFV
-366 PGVLMLAL
+366 PGMLMLGL
-374 LAALGVREAIKSG
+374 LALLGVREAVKTN
-387 AARAP
+387 ATRHP
-392 FRARELGSALW
+392 FSVRELGAALW
-403 GAKWEVLLPVVVL
+403 TAKWEMALPVVVL
-416 WSLFGGYATTSE
+416 WALFGGYATTSE

-439 VQRFIHRDVPS
+439 VQRFVHRDVPT
-450 FKAVVRVAGEC
+450 FRDVVRVAGEC
-461 VALVGGVLVILSIAV
+461 VALIGGVLVILSIAV

-482 VNAQVPTLLIE
+482 VNAQVPTLLID
-493 WTQSHIESKVLFLL
+493 WTQSHIESKWVFLL
-507 TLNVFL
+507 ALNGFL

-535 LADAYGINY
+535 LAEAYGISY

-590 GILAIG
+590 GILLIG

-602 VPWLTTGLLQLF
+602 VPWLTLGILQML
-614 GRIEP
+614 GRSS

>member
-1 LTRVTKALA
+1 MSRVVKAL
-10 PVYRN
+10 N
-15 ASAAFL
+15 A
-21 TAENVLATLAL
+21 TENLAATLAL

-37 LPLAEIAMRSLLNT
+37 LPLAEIAMRQLLQR

-57 PFTLN
+57 PFALS

-67 GLLGAAIAARD
+67 GLLGAAIGARE

-86 GEFLPKGTVNVAHVV
+86 GEFLPKGTINVAHLV

-115 GGLALVRSEREVG
+115 GGLALVESEKQAG
-128 TIVAVGVPVWI
+128 TIVAVDVPVWV
-139 ATLAFPICFALIAVR
+139 AALAFPIGFTLIAVR
-154 LAWKASPHWWGR
+154 LAWKATPHWWGR
-166 AISALGV
+166 LITFSGV
-173 VAGYV
+173 VAGY
-178 AAERFELF
+178 AAARNFEWF
-186 EGAPLLPWVMAVL
+186 EGAALLPWL
-199 VAGIL
+199 IGIL
-204 GMPIFA
+204 VVGVLGTPIFA
-210 MLGGIAM
+210 LLGGIAM

-229 PLINAYEALTS
+229 PLIKAYEELTS

-261 QSSTRLLRALR
+261 QAPNRLLRALR
-272 ALFGWFPGGTAVA
+272 AIVGWAPGGTAVA

-341 SVPLILYGI
+341 SVPLILYAI
-350 VAQQVA
+350 VAERVA
-356 IEDLFIGGLI
+356 IEDLFIGGFV
-366 PGVLMLAL
+366 PGLLMLGL
-374 LAALGVREAIKSG
+374 LALLGVREAVKTN
-387 AARAP
+387 ATRHP
-392 FRARELGSALW
+392 FSVRELGAALW
-403 GAKWEVLLPVVVL
+403 TAKWEMALPVVVL
-416 WSLFGGYATTSE
+416 WALFGGYATTSE

-439 VQRFIHRDVPS
+439 VQRFVHRDVPT
-450 FKAVVRVAGEC
+450 FRDVVRVAGEC
-461 VALVGGVLVILSIAV
+461 VALIGGVLVILSIAV

-482 VNAQVPTLLIE
+482 VNAQVPTLLID
-493 WTQSHIESKVLFLL
+493 WTQSHIESKWVFLL
-507 TLNVFL
+507 ALNGFL

-535 LADAYGINY
+535 LAEAYGISY

-590 GILAIG
+590 GILLIG

-602 VPWLTTGLLQLF
+602 VPWLTLGILQMLGRTG
-614 GRIEP
+614 

>member
-1 LTRVTKALA
+1 MKAVVRAL
-10 PVYRN
+10 N
-15 ASAAFL
+15 
-21 TAENVLATLAL
+21 TTENIIATLAL

-37 LPLAEIAMRSLLNT
+37 LPLTEIAMRQLLDR

-62 LTLWV
+62 LTIWV
-67 GLLGAAIAARD
+67 GLLGAAIAARE

-86 GEFLPKGTVNVAHVV
+86 GEFLPKGTINLAHVV

-115 GGLALVRSEREVG
+115 GGLAFVESERQAG
-128 TIVAVGVPVWI
+128 TIIAVGVPVWVS
-139 ATLAFPICFALIAVR
+139 ALAFPVGFTVIAAR
-154 LAWKASPHWWGR
+154 LAWRSSPHWWGQ
-166 AISALGV
+166 ALSALGL
-173 VAGYV
+173 VAGVY
-178 AAERFELF
+178 AARHFELF
-186 EGAPLLPWVMAVL
+186 EGAALLPWLIAIVAAAV
-199 VAGIL
+199 L

-210 MLGGIAM
+210 LLGGIAM
-217 IAFFIDGSRPIV
+217 IAFFTDGSRPIV
-229 PLINAYEALTS
+229 PLINAHEALTS
-240 PAANLAAI
+240 PSANLAAI
-248 PLFTLTGFFLAEG
+248 PLFTLTGFLLAEG
-261 QSSTRLLRALR
+261 QSSTRLLRLLR
-272 ALFGWFPGGTAVA
+272 AVFGWAPGGTAIA

-350 VAQQVA
+350 VAQNVA
-356 IEDLFIGGLI
+356 IEDLFIGGLV

-374 LAALGVREAIKSG
+374 LAALGVREAYASNATRTPFQVGELVG
-387 AARAP
+387 AM
-392 FRARELGSALW
+392 W
-403 GAKWEVLLPVVVL
+403 DAKWVIALPVVVL
-416 WSLFGGYATTSE
+416 WALFGGFVTMSE
-428 SAAIAALYALI
+428 TAAIAALYALI
-439 VQRFIHRDVPS
+439 VQRFIHRDVPT
-450 FKAVVRVAGEC
+450 FKDVVRVAGEC

-493 WTQSHIESKVLFLL
+493 WTQSHIESKALFLL
-507 TLNVFL
+507 ALNVFL

-527 VVVPLLLP
+527 VVAPLLLP
-535 LADAYGINY
+535 LADAYQINY

-578 VLEVTW
+578 VLEVMW

-590 GILAIG
+590 GILALG

-602 VPWLTTGLLQLF
+602 APWLTLGLLQLF
-614 GRIEP
+614 GRL

>member
-1 LTRVTKALA
+1 MTRVVKAL
-10 PVYRN
+10 N
-15 ASAAFL
+15 G
-21 TAENVLATLAL
+21 AENLLATLAL

-37 LPLAEIAMRSLLNT
+37 LPLAEIAMRQLLNR

-62 LTLWV
+62 LTIWV
-67 GLLGAAIAARD
+67 GLLGAAIGARE

-86 GEFLPKGTVNVAHVV
+86 GEFLPRGTINLAHVV

-115 GGLALVRSEREVG
+115 GGLALVQSEREAR
-128 TIVAVGVPVWI
+128 TIIAVDIPVWVS
-139 ATLAFPICFALIAVR
+139 ALAFPIAFTLIALR
-154 LAWKASPHWWGR
+154 LAWKSSPHWWGR
-166 AISALGV
+166 AISATGV
-173 VAGYV
+173 IAGVY
-178 AAERFELF
+178 AAQHYELF
-186 EGAPLLPWVMAVL
+186 EGAALLPW
-199 VAGIL
+199 IL
-204 GMPIFA
+204 GIVAAGVLGTPIFA
-210 MLGGIAM
+210 LLGGIAM
-217 IAFFIDGSRPIV
+217 VAFFIDGSRPIV
-229 PLINAYEALTS
+229 PLIKAYEELTS

-248 PLFTLTGFFLAEG
+248 PLFTLTGFLLAEG

-272 ALFGWFPGGTAVA
+272 AVFGWAPGGTAVA

-350 VAQQVA
+350 VAQNVS
-356 IEDLFIGGLI
+356 IEDLFIGGLV
-366 PGVLMLAL
+366 PGLLMLAL
-374 LAALGVREAIKSG
+374 LAALGVREAYKSN
-387 AARAP
+387 ATRTP
-392 FRARELGSALW
+392 FRLGELGGALW
-403 GAKWEVLLPVVVL
+403 DAKWEVALPVVVL
-416 WSLFGGYATTSE
+416 SALFGGYATTSE
-428 SAAIAALYALI
+428 TAAIAALYALI
-439 VQRFIHRDVPS
+439 VQRFVHRDVPS
-450 FKAVVRVAGEC
+450 FKELVRVAGEC

-493 WTQSHIESKVLFLL
+493 WTQSHIESKALFLL
-507 TLNVFL
+507 ALNVFL

-535 LADAYGINY
+535 LADAYQINY

-590 GILAIG
+590 GILALG

-602 VPWLTTGLLQLF
+602 VPWLTLGLLQLF
-614 GRIEP
+614 GRL

>member
-1 LTRVTKALA
+1 MSRIVT
-10 PVYRN
+10 
-15 ASAAFL
+15 AARGF
-21 TAENVLATLAL
+21 ENLVATLAL

-37 LPLAEIAMRSLLNT
+37 LPLAEIAMRQLLQR

-67 GLLGAAIAARD
+67 GLLGAAIGARE

-86 GEFLPKGTVNVAHVV
+86 GEFLPKGTINIAHVV

-115 GGLALVRSEREVG
+115 GGLALVQSEREAG
-128 TIVAVGVPVWI
+128 TIVAVDVPVWVS
-139 ATLAFPICFALIAVR
+139 TLAFPIAFTLIALR
-154 LAWKASPHWWGR
+154 LAWKATPHWWGR
-166 AISALGV
+166 IITLTGVPLG
-173 VAGYV
+173 YL
-178 AAERFELF
+178 AARNFEWF
-186 EGAPLLPWVMAVL
+186 EGAALLPWII
-199 VAGIL
+199 GIL
-204 GMPIFA
+204 IAGVLGTPIFA
-210 MLGGIAM
+210 LLGGIAM
-217 IAFFIDGSRPIV
+217 VAFFIDGTRPIV
-229 PLINAYEALTS
+229 PLIKAYEELTS

-261 QSSTRLLRALR
+261 NSPTRLLRALR
-272 ALFGWFPGGTAVA
+272 AMFGWAPGGTAVA

-315 LKEGYRERFAIGL
+315 IKEGYRERFAIGL

-341 SVPLILYGI
+341 SVPLILYAI
-350 VAQQVA
+350 VAQNVA
-356 IEDLFIGGLI
+356 IEDLFIGGFV
-366 PGVLMLAL
+366 PGMLMLGL
-374 LAALGVREAIKSG
+374 LAALGVREAVKTN
-387 AARAP
+387 ATRHP
-392 FRARELGSALW
+392 FTFRELGAALW
-403 GAKWEVLLPVVVL
+403 DAKWEIALPIVVL
-416 WSLFGGYATTSE
+416 WALFSGYATTSE
-428 SAAIAALYALI
+428 SAAVAALYALI
-439 VQRFIHRDVPS
+439 VQRFVHRDVPT
-450 FKAVVRVAGEC
+450 FKDVVRVAGEC
-461 VALVGGVLVILSIAV
+461 VALIGGVLVILSIAV

-493 WTQSHIESKVLFLL
+493 WTQAHIQSKWAFLL
-507 TLNVFL
+507 ALNGFL

-590 GILAIG
+590 GILLIG

-602 VPWLTTGLLQLF
+602 VPWLTLGILQMLGRTG
-614 GRIEP
+614 

>member
-1 LTRVTKALA
+1 MRAF
-10 PVYRN
+10 
-15 ASAAFL
+15 AAR
-21 TAENVLATLAL
+21 AENTLATLAL
-32 AGIML
+32 GGIML
-37 LPLAEIAMRSLLNT
+37 LPLGEIFLRRFTDT
-51 GIPGAG
+51 GIPGAA

-67 GLLGAAIAARD
+67 GLLGAAIAARE

-86 GEFLPKGTVNVAHVV
+86 GEFLPKGRIGEWAHVV
-101 SGFAGAAIAMMFAV
+101 GGCAGAAIAMMFAV
-115 GGLALVRSEREVG
+115 GGIGLVLTERAAGDE
-128 TIVAVGVPVWI
+128 IAVGVKTWVS
-139 ATLAFPICFALIAVR
+139 TLAFPIGFTLIALRLALRSSPHWVGRVVALVGLVLGTLAAYQYEFFEGRALLPWLIAV
-154 LAWKASPHWWGR
+154 LIAG
-166 AISALGV
+166 ALG
-173 VAGYV
+173 A
-178 AAERFELF
+178 
-186 EGAPLLPWVMAVL
+186 
-199 VAGIL
+199 
-204 GMPIFA
+204 PIFA
-210 MLGGIAM
+210 LLGGIAM
-217 IAFFIDGSRPIV
+217 LGFFTDGSRPIV
-229 PLINAYEALTS
+229 PLIKAFEELTS
-240 PAANLAAI
+240 PSANLAAI
-248 PLFTLTGFFLAEG
+248 PLFTLTGFLLAEG
-261 QSSTRLLRALR
+261 KSSERLLRALR
-272 ALFGWFPGGTAVA
+272 GLFGWVPGGTAVA

-315 LKEGYRERFAIGL
+315 LKEGYRERFSIGL

-350 VAQQVA
+350 VAQNVA
-356 IEDLFIGGLI
+356 IEDLFIGGLL
-366 PGVLMLAL
+366 PGLLMLGL
-374 LAALGVREAIKSG
+374 LAALGIREAIRSG
-387 AARAP
+387 VTASP
-392 FRARELGSALW
+392 FDVREMASSLW
-403 GAKWEVLLPVVVL
+403 AAKWEMFLPIVVL
-416 WSLFGGYATTSE
+416 WALLGGYATTSE

-439 VQRFIHRDVPS
+439 VQRFIHRDLAS
-450 FKAVVRVAGEC
+450 FRDVVRVAGEC
-461 VALVGGVLVILSIAV
+461 VALVGGVLIILAVAV

-482 VNAQVPTLLIE
+482 VNAQIPTQMIE
-493 WTQSHIESKVLFLL
+493 WTQAHIEQRWLFLL
-507 TLNVFL
+507 ALNVFL

-527 VVVPLLLP
+527 VVVPLILP
-535 LADAYGINY
+535 LADVYQISY

-602 VPWLTTGLLQLF
+602 VPWLTEGLLKWM
-614 GRIEP
+614 GRL